1 MIEMSQGMIDE
12 VLDIAETFQ
21 VTAKHL
27 RRLGRGSFKRGAE
40 SFGSREIYRFEGK
53 VRLTRSFPRDV
64 CFETA
69 NKLEE
74 FAAILERLMRP
85 EPLQS

>member
-1 MIEMSQGMIDE
+1 MTDGMIEE
-12 VLDIAETFQ
+12 VLEIAETFQ
-21 VTAKHL
+21 VAAQQL

-40 SFGSREIYRFEGK
+40 SFGSRNIYRFNGK
-53 VRLTRSFPRDV
+53 TRLARSFPHDV

-74 FAAILERLMRP
+74 FAATLELLMKP
-85 EPLQS
+85 APLQS